1 MCLSTMQIVKTING
15 SSKLTNNYFEFALLL
30 RYILTNYELYVYVT
44 RRVTFGPNA
53 QMTLQSKMTL
63 K

>member
-1 MCLSTMQIVKTING
+1 MVFLNNVRKSFWALYAHFLFSVSIYKVSIISTYKTNII
-15 SSKLTNNYFEFALLL
+15 F
-30 RYILTNYELYVYVT
+30 YVT

-53 QMTLQSKMTL
+53 QMTSQSKMTL

>member
-1 MCLSTMQIVKTING
+1 MYMYVEMKCIMFI
-15 SSKLTNNYFEFALLL
+15 LLL
-30 RYILTNYELYVYVT
+30 PYVI